1 MRRRARQLATLVAGS
16 RLAIEVTPAPI
27 LAAIVTVAV
36 LGTLAVLGLGVALNG
51 AGR

>member
-1 MRRRARQLATLVAGS
+1 MRRARQLATLVAGS

-27 LAAIVTVAV
+27 LALVVTAVV
-36 LGTLAVLGLGVALNG
+36 LGTLAVLAAGVALNG